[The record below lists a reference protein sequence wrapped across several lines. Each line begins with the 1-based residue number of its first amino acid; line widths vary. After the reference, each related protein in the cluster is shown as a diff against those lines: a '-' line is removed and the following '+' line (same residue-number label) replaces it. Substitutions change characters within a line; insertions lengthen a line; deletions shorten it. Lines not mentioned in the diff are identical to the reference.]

1 MKIGIP
7 RALLYYYYFPF
18 WESFF
23 NNLGCELV
31 VSDKTS
37 EMLINRGI
45 KNSVSEI
52 CVPIKVYIGH
62 VFNLLDK
69 GVDYI
74 YVPRFIS
81 IKKNITFCPKFLGL
95 PDMIRNSLQG
105 VEGKIL
111 SNYIEARSDD
121 ISNYKNYL
129 GFMDK
134 LGVSRSTLKKA
145 AKKARKVWLNFREKS
160 RQGLFIDQILNDRI
174 ITGASNNE
182 ITIGVVGYVYNV
194 YDQFISMD
202 FIDRLREMKVNVLTF
217 EMLETK
223 KIEEQVGKFAK
234 KMFWEFT
241 NKLLGA
247 GYHFI
252 HSPQVDGIIHIT
264 AFGCGPD
271 SILGPFL
278 DTEAEAFN
286 KPLMRLRI
294 DEQTG
299 ESHLITRIEAFTDMI
314 RAKKEEGEGGS
325 FR

>member
-37 EMLINRGI
+37 EMLINKGI

-95 PDMIRNSLQG
+95 PDMIINSLKG

-111 SNYIEARSDD
+111 SNYIKARSDD

-129 GFMDK
+129 GFIDK

-174 ITGASNNE
+174 ITEASNNE

-223 KIEEQVGKFAK
+223 KIEEEVDKFTK
-234 KMFWEFT
+234 RMFWEFT

-252 HSPQVDGIIHIT
+252 HSPQVDGVIHIT

-271 SILGPFL
+271 SVLGPFL
-278 DTEAEAFN
+278 DTEAEDFS

-314 RAKKEEGEGGS
+314 KAKKEEEGS

>member
-62 VFNLLDK
+62 VLNLLDK

-95 PDMIRNSLQG
+95 PDMIKNSIIE

-129 GFMDK
+129 GFIDE
-134 LGVSRSTLKKA
+134 LGVSRSILKKA
-145 AKKARKVWLNFREKS
+145 AQKARRVWLDFRQKS
-160 RQGLFIDQILNDRI
+160 RQGLFIDQILNDR
-174 ITGASNNE
+174 TVTETSNNE

-223 KIEEQVGKFAK
+223 EIEDEVSKFAK

-252 HSPQVDGIIHIT
+252 HSPQIDGIIHIT

-314 RAKKEEGEGGS
+314 RAKKEGGGS
-325 FR
+325 FS